1 MAETLTIARPY
12 AEAIFRLAD
21 QRGALGAWSGMLDTM
36 AQVAANPDMQ
46 DCIGNPKLTRRQLAD
61 LFLSAAKGVNEEG
74 RNLVELLVENGRLA
88 LLPQMRELFEELKH
102 EREGVLDAQIYSA
115 FPVDE
120 AQKSG
125 LVADLERKFSR
136 RIQATIAI
144 DKELIGGVKVV
155 VGDQVIDGSIRA
167 RLAAMSV
174 ALKS

>member
-1 MAETLTIARPY
+1 MAETLTVARPY

-36 AQVAANPDMQ
+36 AQVAANPEMQ

-61 LFLSAAKGVNEEG
+61 LFVSASKGLNEEG

-88 LLPQMRELFEELKH
+88 LVPQVRELFEELKH

-120 AQKSG
+120 TQKSG
-125 LVADLERKFSR
+125 LVADLERKFGR
-136 RIQATIAI
+136 RIQAIVAI
-144 DKELIGGVKVV
+144 DPDLIGGVKVV
-155 VGDQVIDGSIRA
+155 VGDQVLDGSVRA